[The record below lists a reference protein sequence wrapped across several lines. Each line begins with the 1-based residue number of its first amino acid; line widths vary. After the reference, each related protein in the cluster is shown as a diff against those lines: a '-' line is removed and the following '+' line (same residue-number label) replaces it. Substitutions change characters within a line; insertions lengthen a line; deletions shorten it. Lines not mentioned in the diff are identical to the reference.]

1 MKTFFTADTHFRHKN
16 IITYCDRPFHST
28 EEMDEKMIREWNA
41 RVDYNDHIYHLGD
54 VGFASSSKMSDIL
67 CRLNGKKF
75 LIRGN
80 HDENMEHED
89 CSRYFQWIKDV
100 HLLKVQD
107 AGCKEGHQL
116 IWLSHYP
123 HVSWP
128 HIGYGSWN
136 LFGHVHGN
144 YDNVNSRSM
153 DVGVDCWH
161 FAPVDYD
168 YIKHMMRGKIIR

>member
-16 IITYCDRPFHST
+16 IITYCERPFHGT
-28 EEMDEKMIREWNA
+28 DEMDEKMIHEWNA
-41 RVDYNDHIYHLGD
+41 RVGYNDHIYHLGD
-54 VGFASSSKMSDIL
+54 FGFGPVEKMTDIL

-80 HDENMEHED
+80 HDEKMDNPD
-89 CSRYFQWIKDV
+89 CSRYFEWVKDTY
-100 HLLKVQD
+100 LLRVQD
-107 AGCKEGHQL
+107 AGCKEGHQT

-128 HIGYGSWN
+128 ELCYGSWN